1 MELISAYADGELTE
15 LEKSDLESHL
25 DACDHC
31 SSLLG
36 FYREVSISVSESNV
50 PAPEALLGNVMER
63 VLRADN
69 ITSIDEV
76 MTKKRGAVRIM
87 LTRYIPVAACLAV
100 ILLTLPYIRNMSRDS
115 NSIQTGGGFAP
126 MSAPFAQQ
134 DESYL
139 AEESG
144 FEDSDKEAP
153 GGGRA
158 AVRDSGSYSA
168 GSATSPGFSTMPSSA
183 PAPAPSVAPNV
194 LPSDPN
200 DSSLSGTAIPEPPS
214 GSGQEPE
221 RDALPPGADQG
232 TGAGET
238 KTGITG
244 VPHYFD
250 DAYAW
255 IIITGYLPEFLLS
268 YDPVP
273 IEDWGSWDTWYAIPR
288 TVAMELIKETNPS
301 YAMDV
306 YFIDENIDIAFV
318 FYTP

>member
-1 MELISAYADGELTE
+1 MELISAFADGELTE
-15 LEKSDLESHL
+15 LEKSDLERHL

-31 SSLLG
+31 SSLLD
-36 FYREVSISVSESNV
+36 FYREVSSSVFESNV

-63 VLRADN
+63 VFSADN
-69 ITSIDEV
+69 ITSIDAV
-76 MTKKRGAVRIM
+76 LTKKRGAVRTM

-100 ILLTLPYIRNMSRDS
+100 ILLSLPYIRNMSRDS

-126 MSAPFAQQ
+126 MSAPFAEQA
-134 DESYL
+134 DLYL

-144 FEDSDKEAP
+144 FEDGDGETSKSS
-153 GGGRA
+153 RA
-158 AVRDSGSYSA
+158 AMQDSGLYTT
-168 GSATSPGFSTMPSSA
+168 GSATSPGSSSMPSS
-183 PAPAPSVAPNV
+183 APAPSVAPNT

-200 DSSLSGTAIPEPPS
+200 DSSLSGTAIPEPSS
-214 GSGQEPE
+214 GSGREPE
-221 RDALPPGADQG
+221 SDALPPGANQEP
-232 TGAGET
+232 GAGET

-255 IIITGYLPEFLLS
+255 IIISGDLPELLLS

-273 IEDWGSWDTWYAIPR
+273 IEGWGSWDTWYAIPR
-288 TVAMELIKETNPS
+288 TAAMELIKETNPS

-306 YFIDENIDIAFV
+306 YFIDESIDIAFV